1 MLEKAL
7 NIVPGK
13 LYRVTPKKSLG
24 RRFTEKLYFVHA
36 DEHTSV
42 DEYTSVDSQIVVMA
56 LELTTDSQYIYL
68 KCLFQEK
75 ISLLILGVR
84 NPSGPF
90 SAMYGSLSLLK
101 EECADQKD

>member
-1 MLEKAL
+1 MPEKVSDIA
-7 NIVPGK
+7 PGK
-13 LYRVTPKKSLG
+13 LYRVTPKKKL
-24 RRFTEKLYFVHA
+24 RDDFTEKLYFVHA
-36 DEHTSV
+36 DE
-42 DEYTSVDSQIVVMA
+42 YTSVDSPVVVMA

-68 KCLFQEK
+68 KCLFREQ